1 MSGPELWVALP
12 LADTGELWATFLN
25 VRQAY
30 LATLLIALV
39 CGYLGLFTILR
50 RIVFTGVALAQLAA
64 AGVAAALF
72 AEQFAPLARFAKAYG
87 APCGSLAGAL
97 ALEARRDQRRIPS
110 GALVGGLYVLAS
122 ALAILLVWRSPH
134 GLAELRNLVAGEV
147 LLSRQQDLLS
157 LWIGL
162 PLIAALHLRLR
173 QPFLLVSADPIF
185 ARSLGLPERRYQLL
199 FVTSLAAAIAL
210 ALKAGG
216 LLLVFAFLVLP
227 GLSAL
232 RLGRDVDEAS
242 WLAPCVA
249 LGGAGLGFGLAVLAD
264 LPVAPSVSLA
274 LVTLWGAAWLS
285 SLRPTL
291 AQAGRF
297 GAGALAVAACLLAG
311 WSFLAAP
318 AAPAPSPAP
327 AHLDDVHGHEHDHE
341 HEALAEAAGQS
352 GASAAELSRWLELL
366 EEGESPQVRRE
377 AAHHLEDLGHA
388 GALDGLLVALNDEAA
403 EVRDA
408 AGRAVACLAAERATR
423 ERLAS
428 LARGEDPELR
438 VLAALGQLSS
448 GEREGIGTLVASLGD
463 ETAPLYLRQRALDA
477 LRAVN
482 RGRSLGLDLDA
493 EDPSA
498 GLNAWK
504 AWWLRSR
511 TKLHWEPST
520 GRFQAPR

>member
-1 MSGPELWVALP
+1 VSGLDLALT
-12 LADTGELWATFLN
+12 LGESSEHVATFLN

-39 CGYLGLFTILR
+39 CGYLGLFTLLR

-87 APCGSLAGAL
+87 ATSGSLAASLSGAL
-97 ALEARRDQRRIPS
+97 ALELRRDQRRIPQ
-110 GALVGGLYVLAS
+110 GALVGGLYVVAS
-122 ALAILLVWRSPH
+122 ALAILFVWRSPH

-173 QPFLLVSADPIF
+173 QPFLLVSCDPIF

-227 GLSAL
+227 GLAAL
-232 RLGRDVDEAS
+232 RLGSDLDEAS
-242 WLAPCVA
+242 WLAPCLG
-249 LGGAGLGFGLAVLAD
+249 LGGAGLGFGLAVVAD

-274 LVTLWGAAWLS
+274 LIALWGGAWLL
-285 SLRPTL
+285 SLRPGL
-291 AQAGRF
+291 ARAGR
-297 GAGALAVAACLLAG
+297 ASVGALALAACLLSG

-318 AAPAPSPAP
+318 PEPHAPAPPPAG
-327 AHLDDVHGHEHDHE
+327 DVHGHEHDHE
-341 HEALAEAAGQS
+341 HGVLAEVAASPNEVDLG
-352 GASAAELSRWLELL
+352 RWLQLL
-366 EEGESPQVRRE
+366 EEGESATLRRE

-388 GALDGLLVALNDEAA
+388 GALDGLLVALNDDAPEVREAA
-403 EVRDA
+403 
-408 AGRAVACLAAERATR
+408 GKAVACLAAERQTR

-428 LARGEDPELR
+428 LAQGEDPELR
-438 VLAALGQLSS
+438 ILAALGQISS
-448 GEREGIGTLVASLGD
+448 GEREGIGTLVASLHD
-463 ETAPLYLRQRALDA
+463 EEAPLYLRQRGLDA
-477 LRAVN
+477 LRSIN
-482 RGRSLGLDLDA
+482 RGRALGLDLD
-493 EDPSA
+493 EEELTP
-498 GLNAWK
+498 GLNAWR
-504 AWWLRSR
+504 AWWIRSR
-511 TKLHWEPST
+511 AQIHWDPRT
-520 GRFQAPR
+520 GRFLAPR